1 MRRRDW
7 FPLVV
12 LFALWLASSAIA
24 PPVEFLLGIAK

>member
-7 FPLVV
+7 FPLAV
-12 LFALWLASSAIA
+12 LFALWLAASAIA